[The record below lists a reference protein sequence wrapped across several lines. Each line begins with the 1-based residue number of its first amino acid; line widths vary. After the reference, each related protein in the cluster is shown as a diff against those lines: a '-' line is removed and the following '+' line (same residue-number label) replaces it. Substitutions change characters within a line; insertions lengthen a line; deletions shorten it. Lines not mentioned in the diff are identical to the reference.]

1 MDQKVAGDC
10 PLILAGGRWVGFK
23 QVMRAAELIVILT
36 FLAAETAG
44 PASHSTVELSLH
56 MGLASEVIPMA
67 WAQQS
72 WVFLMG
78 ALLYLCW
85 EFCLALYH
93 IFKIG
98 CSLPSPSLK
107 PACSGVELPAHS
119 FCHAHCWT
127 LLFCCWCHHVLTL
140 LLDPR
145 LFGRN
150 RVPFPFLHN

>member
-23 QVMRAAELIVILT
+23 GVMRAAELILILT

-93 IFKIG
+93 ILKIG
-98 CSLPSPSLK
+98 
-107 PACSGVELPAHS
+107 
-119 FCHAHCWT
+119 
-127 LLFCCWCHHVLTL
+127 
-140 LLDPR
+140 
-145 LFGRN
+145 LFGLLVADFLSTLYILDSNPLSYVGLVKVFSHSVICCFVLFTIYLPYRSLSASK
-150 RVPFPFLHN
+150 VPTY